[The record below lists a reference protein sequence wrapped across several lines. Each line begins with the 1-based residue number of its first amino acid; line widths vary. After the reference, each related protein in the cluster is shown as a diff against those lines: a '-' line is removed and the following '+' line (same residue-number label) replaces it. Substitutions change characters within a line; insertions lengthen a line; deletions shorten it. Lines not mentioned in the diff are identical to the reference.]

1 MAQASLGILMLD
13 TSFPRIPGDVGNARS
28 YSFPVKMKVV
38 PGATVR
44 RVVFEADP
52 SLRQRFR
59 AAALE
64 LETEG
69 VCAITSSC
77 GFLSPLQQELARAV
91 RVPVFLSSLMQV
103 PLAYAMTRG
112 RVAILTANQASLTE
126 EVLDSA
132 GIPGS
137 VPVATAG
144 LQDVPAFREPILKDG
159 AELQKDVV
167 EQEMLRLVARLL
179 RDYPD
184 ISAFV
189 FECHNLAPYSRA
201 VQVATERPVFD
212 IISFAGWVYR
222 SVNPQEFPGE

>member
-1 MAQASLGILMLD
+1 MARASLGILMLD
-13 TSFPRIPGDVGNARS
+13 TLFPRIPGDVGNAGS
-28 YSFPVKMKVV
+28 YTFPVKMKVV

-52 SLRQRFR
+52 SLPQLFR

-64 LETEG
+64 LEAEG

-77 GFLSPLQQELARAV
+77 GFLSPLQKELAQAV

-112 RVAILTANQASLTE
+112 RIAIVTANQASLTE
-126 EVLDSA
+126 EVLRCA
-132 GIPGS
+132 GITGS
-137 VPVATAG
+137 IPVAIAG

-159 AELQKDVV
+159 AELRKDVIK
-167 EQEMLRLVARLL
+167 QEMLRLVALMQ

-184 ISAFV
+184 IGAFV

-201 VQVATERPVFD
+201 VQAVTGRPVFD
-212 IISFAGWVYR
+212 IISFAGWVYS
-222 SVNPQEFPGE
+222 SVNPPEFPGA